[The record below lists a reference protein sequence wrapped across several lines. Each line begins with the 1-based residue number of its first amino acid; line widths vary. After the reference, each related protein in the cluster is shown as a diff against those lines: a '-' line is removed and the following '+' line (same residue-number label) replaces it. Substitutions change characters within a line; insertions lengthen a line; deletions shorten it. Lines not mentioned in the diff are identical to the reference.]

1 MIMVLSSCVPWLKL
15 TSQLNPA
22 WSLRIDLAQLEIT
35 KQWLVLQLLG
45 FFFFYYLY
53 IIYCRHLHCSCAHLH
68 LFRAQTGCFCL
79 PVFTASARNAAG
91 SAWASTPGT
100 SDSRFS
106 GQLGSSGAR
115 SSSSPAKR
123 AGEAPRED
131 AVPGTACSLCLQF
144 DSFQRNTK
152 HQPSLSICIRILF
165 IYLFFFKHSEQ
176 VIPILHPVLRPEG

>member
-100 SDSRFS
+100 SDNRFS

-123 AGEAPRED
+123 AGEAPRKMLCP
-131 AVPGTACSLCLQF
+131 ALRAAFAFSLTLFKEILSTSLVFQYAYA
-144 DSFQRNTK
+144 SF
-152 HQPSLSICIRILF
+152 LF
-165 IYLFFFKHSEQ
+165 FFFFKHSEQ